1 MMNMQ
6 SDDERF
12 MTIEM
17 TLANHE
23 KMLDELNQVIIEQGR
38 QIERLSKQNQ
48 CRLNLARGGDG
59 QAPKRRDPAAALLA
73 GAHLSPAGE
82 ITI

>member
-1 MMNMQ
+1 MNMQ

-48 CRLNLARGGDG
+48 YLLNLVEAETVK
-59 QAPKRRDPAAALLA
+59 P
-73 GAHLSPAGE
+73 LSEETPPPHY
-82 ITI
+82 